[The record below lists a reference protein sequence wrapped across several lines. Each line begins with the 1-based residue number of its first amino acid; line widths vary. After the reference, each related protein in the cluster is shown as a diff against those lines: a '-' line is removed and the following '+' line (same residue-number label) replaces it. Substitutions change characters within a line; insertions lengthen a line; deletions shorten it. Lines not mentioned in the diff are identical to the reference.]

1 MYAYVQRVQYV
12 LLFIDSTDNKF
23 ELVLNFTELHALT
36 QATVLMRSC
45 LIMHVHGASLLSRIG
60 VKLA

>member
-1 MYAYVQRVQYV
+1 MYSCAAYVTI
-12 LLFIDSTDNKF
+12 FSTGNKF

-45 LIMHVHGASLLSRIG
+45 LIMHIQSVSLLSRIG